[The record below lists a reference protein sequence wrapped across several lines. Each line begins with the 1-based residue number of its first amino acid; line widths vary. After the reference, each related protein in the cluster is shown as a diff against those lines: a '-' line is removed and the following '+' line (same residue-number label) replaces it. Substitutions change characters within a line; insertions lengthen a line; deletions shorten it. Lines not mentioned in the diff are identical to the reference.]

1 MCSLIRSTKAEMQ
14 IRDCWFICLLLNVAT
29 LILLLRVD
37 LLQYSRSLYEDGL
50 LSIKVLHYDPVLM
63 YYWDTE
69 QHHGAQDV
77 YTEYSS
83 TWYWYAGM
91 QHLNHVTRQRKLDH
105 HGESITWTMQ
115 GSCCFV
121 LISLLF
127 ISFATKKLR
136 EAFIGKRLLMQT
148 AFADCL
154 VVFMELVQLI

>member
-1 MCSLIRSTKAEMQ
+1 MTAPKYAACDNSGKFTWSKVYSYNQYNANTFSTKTRSLLIVHTLWSPNTAPSTMLNVVHAIRITEMCSLIWSTKAVMQ

-83 TWYWYAGM
+83 T
-91 QHLNHVTRQRKLDH
+91 
-105 HGESITWTMQ
+105 
-115 GSCCFV
+115 
-121 LISLLF
+121 
-127 ISFATKKLR
+127 
-136 EAFIGKRLLMQT
+136 
-148 AFADCL
+148 
-154 VVFMELVQLI
+154 